1 MLLCD
6 ITGVTDTA
14 IIEAILASERDP
26 ILLAKLRNNRV
37 KSSEDIIAKSLK
49 DDYREEH
56 LFILKQEFDS
66 YNFYQRQIAEL
77 DKVIESYYET
87 LDKKDNQT
95 PLGEKKSS
103 RPHLAL
109 ILKKV

>member
-66 YNFYQRQIAEL
+66 YNFY
-77 DKVIESYYET
+77 ET